1 MGCSVD
7 LSTLF
12 DTGAEPVSFYA
23 ALPGAPSASTIVRA
37 IRSGALAATMDGNA
51 YTIAPEH
58 FEAWIRSRRVSTAVA
73 TDLDPAVAGWV
84 EEVAATAPRLSPADA
99 AKVAALLVRGG
110 VPA

>member
-51 YTIAPEH
+51 YTIAPED
-58 FEAWIRSRRVSTAVA
+58 FAAWIRSRRVPAVA

-84 EEVAATAPRLSPADA
+84 EEVAATAPPLSPAVA
-99 AKVAALLVRGG
+99 AAVAALLVRGG